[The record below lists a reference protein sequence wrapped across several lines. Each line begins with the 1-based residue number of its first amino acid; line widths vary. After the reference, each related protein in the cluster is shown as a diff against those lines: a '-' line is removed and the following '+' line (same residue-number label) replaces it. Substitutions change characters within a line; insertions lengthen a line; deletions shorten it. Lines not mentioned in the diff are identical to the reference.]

1 MSNKPGGGGLFASL
15 KRLAATL
22 AEIVH
27 TRVELLGNEIAL
39 EKQRVLRLLLLAQAM
54 MFCLGFGTLLIVALI
69 VMLTWDQHLV
79 VVGMFALLFLGLA
92 IFLFVAIRRELHP
105 PESVFAASL
114 AELQEDIRQLK
125 AVTGHDKSAD

>member
-92 IFLFVAIRRELHP
+92 IFLFAAIRRALHP